1 MANPASRGAWAVLV
15 IVAAL
20 QVQDVAA
27 DDTQP
32 ARVLVKFK
40 AAAAIVSAT
49 TRSATGVASARAGAL
64 VVSARAGALAARLGI
79 ELGAGAAVSPLAQVV
94 LANGL
99 SSDELAARL
108 SQQSDVEYAVPDER
122 RRIVGFPNDP
132 LYADGVP
139 GSGPATGQWY
149 LRARAG
155 DVQSALDIEP
165 AWTITAGSPDV
176 VVAVVDT
183 GVRYDHPDL
192 LPVAQGGHLLPGYD
206 MVSDAAMGNDGDGR
220 DADAS
225 DPGDWVTQAE
235 IFERGSALFRCT
247 TAPESSSWHGTQV
260 AGLVAALTDDGIGM
274 AGTAPGAHVL
284 PVRVLGKC
292 GGYDSDIIAGLRW
305 AAGLPVPD
313 VPGNPYPAR
322 VINLSLGSDGSCS
335 AAYQEVVDEVTAAGA
350 LIVAAAGNSSGHAV
364 GTPANCS
371 GVIAVA
377 GLRHTGTKVGYSA
390 LGAEVA
396 ISAPAGNCV
405 NSATG
410 SACLYPI
417 LTTTNSGT
425 TVPAAAAYSD
435 SYTPSLGTSFSSP
448 LVAGVAAL
456 ILAANPALTPQQVR
470 SLLLGSARPFPA
482 PGSDA
487 SSSSVAQC
495 TQPQYSLMGRSIDQ
509 LECYCTTTTC
519 GAGMLDAAAAVGAAR

>member
-1 MANPASRGAWAVLV
+1 MAKRASRGAWAVLV

-64 VVSARAGALAARLGI
+64 AARLGI
-79 ELGAGAAVSPLAQVV
+79 QLGAGAAVSPLVQVV

-108 SQQSDVEYAVPDER
+108 SQQTDVEYAVPDER

-165 AWTITAGSPDV
+165 AWTVTAGSPDV

-225 DPGDWVTQAE
+225 DPGDWVTQDE
-235 IFERGSALFRCT
+235 IFERGSGLRCT

-313 VPGNPYPAR
+313 APGYPYPAR

-335 AAYQEVVDEVTAAGA
+335 AAYQEAVDEVMAAGA
-350 LIVAAAGNSSGHAV
+350 TIVAAAGNSSGHAV

-405 NSATG
+405 NSETG
-410 SACLYPI
+410 SACPHPI

-435 SYTPSLGTSFSSP
+435 SYTPSLGHELLVSP
-448 LVAGVAAL
+448 RGRRGGAHPGGESGADATAGQGPAAGQRAAL
-456 ILAANPALTPQQVR
+456 
-470 SLLLGSARPFPA
+470 
-482 PGSDA
+482 PGA
-487 SSSSVAQC
+487 WERRVQ
-495 TQPQYSLMGRSIDQ
+495 
-509 LECYCTTTTC
+509 
-519 GAGMLDAAAAVGAAR
+519 